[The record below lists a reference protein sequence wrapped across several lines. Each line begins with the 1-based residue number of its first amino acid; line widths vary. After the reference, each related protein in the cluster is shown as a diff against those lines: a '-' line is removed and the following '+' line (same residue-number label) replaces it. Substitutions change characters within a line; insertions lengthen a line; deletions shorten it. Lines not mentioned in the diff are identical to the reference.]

1 LASNSN
7 EDTTSTLTRRGGV
20 GSVPEKRTKYF
31 DQLIWNNEKKKKA
44 VLKSVGSEK
53 GY

>member
-1 LASNSN
+1 LASNGN
-7 EDTTSTLTRRGGV
+7 ADTTSTLTRRGGV
-20 GSVPEKRTKYF
+20 GSVREKRMKYF

-44 VLKSVGSEK
+44 ILKSVEK